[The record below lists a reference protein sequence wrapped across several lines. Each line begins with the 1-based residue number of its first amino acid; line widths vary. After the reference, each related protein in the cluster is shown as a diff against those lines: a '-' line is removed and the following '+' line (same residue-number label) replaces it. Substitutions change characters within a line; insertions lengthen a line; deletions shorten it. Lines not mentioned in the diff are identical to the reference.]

1 MYINVETT
9 IIIFL
14 MCLSILLLYC
24 VNYLRF
30 LKKNKQR
37 HLKLDEFTIT
47 SSLDAEVIIS
57 KSLDVLINNTLTEF
71 AYANIDCNPNFKFTP
86 NVDSEITEIISNR
99 IIENM
104 SLIMFDKLSMIYR
117 KDKIPEIIVNR
128 VYLQVVPYIAA
139 KKSELE

>member
-1 MYINVETT
+1 MYKNVEMT

>member
-1 MYINVETT
+1 MYINVEMT

-117 KDKIPEIIVNR
+117 KDKNPEIIVNR

-139 KKSELE
+139 KKSE

>member
-1 MYINVETT
+1 MYINVEMT

-47 SSLDAEVIIS
+47 SSLDAEVIVS

>member
-1 MYINVETT
+1 MYINVEMT

>member
-1 MYINVETT
+1 MYKNVEMT

-99 IIENM
+99 VIENM

>member
-1 MYINVETT
+1 MYINVEMT

-30 LKKNKQR
+30 LKRNKQR

>member
-1 MYINVETT
+1 MYINVEKT

-47 SSLDAEVIIS
+47 SSLDAEVIVS